1 MSEPER
7 KTKANMCVKTT
18 AGFLIKYDS
27 SINLHPQISSTKLSS
42 MRLDTLTKPQF
53 EWPIFGYSTC
63 TLGVPIAQSYVRV

>member
-53 EWPIFGYSTC
+53 E
-63 TLGVPIAQSYVRV
+63 